1 MSRAV
6 AMRVSW
12 MRREGK
18 GAEVRVKLLIPF

>member
-1 MSRAV
+1 MSRVV

-18 GAEVRVKLLIPF
+18 GAEVRVKMLIPC